1 MVRGIAV
8 GDVKLANSFRPIMN
22 EAGSGLINGIING
35 ILVAIVAT
43 LWDQNPLLG
52 LVLGIAMVCNLV
64 IAGFFGA
71 FIPLVMKELGKD
83 PATSAT
89 IFITTATDVF
99 GFFTF
104 LGLATV
110 ILL

>member
-1 MVRGIAV
+1 
-8 GDVKLANSFRPIMN
+8 
-22 EAGSGLINGIING
+22 
-35 ILVAIVAT
+35 
-43 LWDQNPLLG
+43 
-52 LVLGIAMVCNLV
+52 MVCNLL

-71 FIPLVMKELGKD
+71 FIPLLMKSLGKD

-99 GFFTF
+99 GFFIF

-110 ILL
+110 IML